1 MSFLLSKL
9 DELGENTV
17 DELYNRQLSTEE
29 RLELEKALDCSVIQL
44 ESKVEGW
51 VTFFKK
57 GNFRVGL
64 GIGVLANRREN
75 TVKKLPYVAVGY
87 DPQLIQSKTPPEFIG
102 SLGLLENYLQQLSEK
117 SEKSLSIPLRILEEA
132 KTATELGKKFDW
144 SIFSSRTYEIPP
156 GLSVR
161 PNVSDSGFSIVGYYP
176 REKRKDGIR
185 VLINAA
191 KLFEKYFG
199 ITVP

>member
-9 DELGENTV
+9 DELDENTV
-17 DELYNRQLSTEE
+17 DELYNKQLSTEE
-29 RLELEKALDCSVIQL
+29 GLELEKALDCSVIQL
-44 ESKVEGW
+44 KSKVEGW

-75 TVKKLPYVAVGY
+75 TMKKLPYVGVGY
-87 DPQLIQSKTPPEFIG
+87 DPQLIQSKTPSEFIESLG
-102 SLGLLENYLQQLSEK
+102 SLEDYLQKLSEK
-117 SEKSLSIPLRILEEA
+117 SEESLSIPLRILEEA

-144 SIFSSRTYEIPP
+144 NILSSRTYEIPP

-161 PNVSDSGFSIVGYYP
+161 PNVSDSGFSIVEYYP
-176 REKRKDGIR
+176 KEKRKDGIR
-185 VLINAA
+185 VLISAA
-191 KLFEKYFG
+191 KYFEEYFRL
-199 ITVP
+199 TTP